1 MLEAIQQTI
10 GNLTGS
16 ASEDDSLDNNELE
29 NTGGNQDSGVTA
41 LGIDNATERH
51 VNEYEVN
58 YNASINKNMLVMD
71 FSLTITAN
79 SLYSLFLLAALKGIT
94 ESFSP
99 IPFHIASAA
108 INASLG
114 TALLSSK
121 EVNKKYVIGMMIS
134 RIGLTTAVNGVVL
147 GTINERV
154 DISRQT
160 EQKIIQ
166 QIDNFNGVK
175 PEITPPL
182 YDMIAGVLGIL
193 VAGAFGLKILLGFF
207 TKGET

>member
-10 GNLTGS
+10 GNLTGN

-29 NTGGNQDSGVTA
+29 NTEGNQNSGVTA

-79 SLYSLFLLAALKGIT
+79 SVYSLFLLAALKGIT

-108 INASLG
+108 INAALG

-121 EVNKKYVIGMMIS
+121 EINKKYVIGMMIS

-147 GTINERV
+147 STINERV

-160 EQKIIQ
+160 EQKITE
-166 QIDNFNGVK
+166 QIDDFNGVK
-175 PEITPPL
+175 PPTTPPF
-182 YDMIAGVLGIL
+182 YDMIAGVLGII
-193 VAGAFGLKILLGFF
+193 VAGTFGIKILLGFF
-207 TKGET
+207 TKGDA